1 MVVVVDMAL
10 QGLGAEVME
19 VALWVGVA
27 HGEVEE
33 GDMAQ
38 EVAQEA
44 MEAAVVAVWLGM
56 GMQHG
61 VQVGLEQV
69 KPLEAVQAMAVLAM
83 VMAAVKVVMDL
94 LQAME
99 VEEAAMGLDPV
110 GMELVQEVLV
120 VGAMVGVMGTCT
132 PRDMQ
137 TTHGDQQELMPITQ
151 ARLDQGVQQVGVM
164 AWGQELGLQKVQALG
179 VQAMAGAMV

>member
-1 MVVVVDMAL
+1 
-10 QGLGAEVME
+10 
-19 VALWVGVA
+19 
-27 HGEVEE
+27 VEE

-44 MEAAVVAVWLGM
+44 MEAAVVAVWLAM

-110 GMELVQEVLV
+110 GMELLQEVLV
-120 VGAMVGVMGTCT
+120 VGAMVVGVMGTCT
-132 PRDMQ
+132 PQDMQ
-137 TTHGDQQELMPITQ
+137 TTHGDLQELMPITQ
-151 ARLDQGVQQVGVM
+151 AHLDQGVQQVGVM
-164 AWGQELGLQKVQALG
+164 AWGQELGLQKVQVLG
-179 VQAMAGAMV
+179 VQATAGAMV

>member
-1 MVVVVDMAL
+1 
-10 QGLGAEVME
+10 
-19 VALWVGVA
+19 
-27 HGEVEE
+27 
-33 GDMAQ
+33 
-38 EVAQEA
+38 
-44 MEAAVVAVWLGM
+44 MEAAVVAVWLAM

-83 VMAAVKVVMDL
+83 AMAAMKVVMDL

-110 GMELVQEVLV
+110 GMELLQEVLV
-120 VGAMVGVMGTCT
+120 VGAMVGFMGTCT
-132 PRDMQ
+132 PQDMQ

-151 ARLDQGVQQVGVM
+151 AHLDQGVQQVGVM
-164 AWGQELGLQKVQALG
+164 AWGQELQLQKVQALG
-179 VQAMAGAMV
+179 LQATAGAMV

>member
-1 MVVVVDMAL
+1 
-10 QGLGAEVME
+10 
-19 VALWVGVA
+19 VGVA
-27 HGEVEE
+27 HGVVEE

-38 EVAQEA
+38 EVAQED
-44 MEAAVVAVWLGM
+44 MEAAVVAVWLAM

-83 VMAAVKVVMDL
+83 AMAAMKVVMDL
-94 LQAME
+94 LQAMV

-110 GMELVQEVLV
+110 GMELLQEVLV

-132 PRDMQ
+132 PQDMQ
-137 TTHGDQQELMPITQ
+137 TTHGDQQELITQ
-151 ARLDQGVQQVGVM
+151 AHLDQEVQQVGVM
-164 AWGQELGLQKVQALG
+164 AWGQELQLQKVQALG
-179 VQAMAGAMV
+179 LQAMAGAMV